1 MPTPTKTIKVFL
13 SSPMDVAEERFAA
26 RRVIERLAEQFAY
39 YGHIEPVLSEEK
51 ALPATETPQK
61 NIPAPSDTDI
71 VVVLLWSRLGT
82 PILDENYRE
91 HPGDPPMTGT
101 EWEFYDAAKSYHATG
116 RPFLL
121 VYRKIAKVL
130 VDLDDKAELERRQE
144 QKRMLEEFERRWFR
158 GTEGAWKGYYH
169 PFATTGELRR
179 CWISIWA
186 SGCASNSP
194 TIVLAMIRFPAGN
207 GSKVRSEVLLS
218 SMLTTL
224 GFFAAAPGRSQSCA
238 LSLRNRLRRALPSFW
253 LLERA
258 GRANPP

>member
-26 RRVIERLAEQFAY
+26 RRVIERLAQQFAY

-169 PFATTGELRR
+169 PFATTGELETLLDQHLGERQLHV
-179 CWISIWA
+179 
-186 SGCASNSP
+186 P
-194 TIVLAMIRFPAGN
+194 TDQINAFALALA
-207 GSKVRSEVLLS
+207 
-218 SMLTTL
+218 
-224 GFFAAAPGRSQSCA
+224 
-238 LSLRNRLRRALPSFW
+238 
-253 LLERA
+253 
-258 GRANPP
+258 